1 MSKLSKEELARY
13 QGANWI
19 LDKIKAV
26 GIEEAEK
33 NLIMRGARNIP
44 LSVKDSDLRKFEQT
58 EKANTI
64 KSMLLISI
72 YCIHDAYDFDEKEIN
87 EFIKLFNSRAE
98 SLVKNYVSWKDI
110 QQTMAEE
117 TGIFIPMPD
126 GFDME

>member
-33 NLIMRGARNIP
+33 ELINRGARDMP
-44 LSVKDSDLRKFEQT
+44 LAVKESDLHKFEQS
-58 EKANTI
+58 EKSNTI
-64 KSMLLISI
+64 KTMLLFSI
-72 YCIHDAYDFDEKEIN
+72 YCMYDEFDLSVEQIN
-87 EFIKLFNSRAE
+87 KFITRFNSRAE
-98 SLVKNYVSWKDI
+98 SLIRDYVSWKDI

-117 TGIFIPMPD
+117 TGIFVPLPES
-126 GFDME
+126 FDME

>member
-19 LDKIKAV
+19 LDKIKEV
-26 GIEEAEK
+26 GIDEAEK

-98 SLVKNYVSWKDI
+98 SLVKDYVSWKDI

-126 GFDME
+126 GFDAE

>member
-87 EFIKLFNSRAE
+87 EFINLFNSRAE

-126 GFDME
+126 GFDAE

>member
-33 NLIMRGARNIP
+33 ELIMRGARNMP
-44 LSVKDSDLRKFEQT
+44 LAVKKSDLHKFEQS
-58 EKANTI
+58 EKANII

-72 YCIHDAYDFDEKEIN
+72 YCIHDAFGFDEKELN
-87 EFIKLFNSRAE
+87 EFINLFNSRAE
-98 SLVKNYVSWKDI
+98 SLVKDYVSWKDI

-126 GFDME
+126 GFDAE

>member
-126 GFDME
+126 GFDAE

>member
-19 LDKIKAV
+19 LDKIKAI

-33 NLIMRGARNIP
+33 ELIRRGARNIP
-44 LSVKDSDLRKFEQT
+44 LAVKDSDLHKFEQS
-58 EKANTI
+58 EKTNII

-72 YCIHDAYDFDEKEIN
+72 YCIHDAFGFNEKELN
-87 EFIKLFNSRAE
+87 EFINLFNSRAE

-110 QQTMAEE
+110 QQTMADE
-117 TGIFIPMPD
+117 TGIWIPMPE

>member
-19 LDKIKAV
+19 LDKIKAA

-33 NLIMRGARNIP
+33 ELIKRGARNMP
-44 LSVKDSDLRKFEQT
+44 LAVKESDLRKFEQT

-64 KSMLLISI
+64 KSVLLISI

-87 EFIKLFNSRAE
+87 EFIKLFNSRAD

-117 TGIFIPMPD
+117 TGIWIPMPD

>member
-33 NLIMRGARNIP
+33 DLINRGARNIP
-44 LSVKDSDLRKFEQT
+44 LAVKDSDLHKFEQS
-58 EKANTI
+58 EKSNTI
-64 KSMLLISI
+64 KSMLLFSI
-72 YCIHDAYDFDEKEIN
+72 YCMYDEFGFDTDQIN
-87 EFIKLFNSRAE
+87 KFIARFNGRAE
-98 SLVKNYVSWKDI
+98 CLVKGYVNWKDI

-126 GFDME
+126 GFDAE

>member
-13 QGANWI
+13 EGANWI
-19 LDKIKAV
+19 LDMIKEK

-33 NLIMRGARNIP
+33 NLTLRGARGIP
-44 LSVKDSDLRKFEQT
+44 LGIKDSDLRKFERA

-64 KSMLLISI
+64 KSLLLISI
-72 YCIHDAYDFDEKEIN
+72 YCMHDEFDFDKPEIDR
-87 EFIKLFNSRAE
+87 FIKLFNSRAD
-98 SLVKNYVSWKDI
+98 SLVKEYVSWKDI

-126 GFDME
+126 GFELE

>member
-33 NLIMRGARNIP
+33 DLINRGARNIP
-44 LSVKDSDLRKFEQT
+44 LAVKDSDLHKFEQS
-58 EKANTI
+58 EKSNTI
-64 KSMLLISI
+64 KSMLLFSI
-72 YCIHDAYDFDEKEIN
+72 YCMYDEFGLDVEQIN
-87 EFIKLFNSRAE
+87 KFIARFNTRADC
-98 SLVKNYVSWKDI
+98 LLKNYVNWKDI

-117 TGIFIPMPD
+117 TGIFIPMPN
-126 GFDME
+126 GFDAE

>member
-1 MSKLSKEELARY
+1 MSRLSKEELARY

-33 NLIMRGARNIP
+33 ELIMRGARNIP
-44 LSVKDSDLRKFEQT
+44 LAVKDSDLHKFEQS
-58 EKANTI
+58 EKSNTI
-64 KSMLLISI
+64 KSMLLFSI
-72 YCIHDAYDFDEKEIN
+72 YCMYDEFGLDVEQIN
-87 EFIKLFNSRAE
+87 KFIARFNARAE
-98 SLVKNYVSWKDI
+98 CLVKNYVSWKDI

-117 TGIFIPMPD
+117 TGIWIPMPD

>member
-19 LDKIKAV
+19 LDKIKTL

-33 NLIMRGARNIP
+33 ELIRRGARNIP
-44 LSVKDSDLRKFEQT
+44 LAVKESDLRKFEQT

-72 YCIHDAYDFDEKEIN
+72 YCIHDAYGFEQKELN
-87 EFIKLFNSRAE
+87 EFINLFNSRAE

-110 QQTMAEE
+110 QQTMADE
-117 TGIFIPMPD
+117 TGIFIPMPE
-126 GFDME
+126 GFDMD

>member
-33 NLIMRGARNIP
+33 ELIMRGARNMP
-44 LSVKDSDLRKFEQT
+44 LAVKESDLRKFEQT

-110 QQTMAEE
+110 QQTMADEQ
-117 TGIFIPMPD
+117 D
-126 GFDME
+126 KKAA

>member
-33 NLIMRGARNIP
+33 ELIRRGARNIP
-44 LSVKDSDLRKFEQT
+44 LAVKDSDLHKFEQS
-58 EKANTI
+58 EKSNTI
-64 KSMLLISI
+64 KSMLLFSI
-72 YCIHDAYDFDEKEIN
+72 YCMYDEFGLDVEQIN
-87 EFIKLFNSRAE
+87 KFIARFNTRADC
-98 SLVKNYVSWKDI
+98 LLKNYVNWKDI

-126 GFDME
+126 GFDAE

>member
-19 LDKIKAV
+19 LDKVKEV

-33 NLIMRGARNIP
+33 ELIMRGARNIP
-44 LSVKDSDLRKFEQT
+44 LSVKDSDLRKFEQS
-58 EKANTI
+58 EKANII

-72 YCIHDAYDFDEKEIN
+72 YCIHDAFGFDEKELN
-87 EFIKLFNSRAE
+87 EFINLFNSRAE

-110 QQTMAEE
+110 QQTMADE
-117 TGIFIPMPD
+117 TGIWIPMPD
-126 GFDME
+126 GYDAE

>member
-26 GIEEAEK
+26 GIDEAEK

-44 LSVKDSDLRKFEQT
+44 LAVKDSDLRKFEQT

-98 SLVKNYVSWKDI
+98 SLVKDYVSWKDI

-126 GFDME
+126 GLDAE

>member
-33 NLIMRGARNIP
+33 DLINRGARNIP

-117 TGIFIPMPD
+117 TGIFIPMPE
-126 GFDME
+126 GFDAE

>member
-33 NLIMRGARNIP
+33 DLIMRGARNIP
-44 LSVKDSDLRKFEQT
+44 LAVKDSDLRKFEVS

-72 YCIHDAYDFDEKEIN
+72 YCIHDAYGFEEKELN
-87 EFIKLFNSRAE
+87 EFINLFNKRAE
-98 SLVKNYVSWKDI
+98 CLVDKWVSWKDI

>member
-19 LDKIKAV
+19 LDKVKEV

-33 NLIMRGARNIP
+33 ELIRRGARNIP
-44 LSVKDSDLRKFEQT
+44 LAVKDSDLRKFEQT

>member
-33 NLIMRGARNIP
+33 DLINRGARNIP
-44 LSVKDSDLRKFEQT
+44 LAVKDSDLHKFEQS
-58 EKANTI
+58 EKSNTV
-64 KSMLLISI
+64 KSMLLFSI
-72 YCIHDAYDFDEKEIN
+72 YCMYDEFGLDVEQIN
-87 EFIKLFNSRAE
+87 KFIARFNKRADY
-98 SLVKNYVSWKDI
+98 LLKNYVNWKDI

-126 GFDME
+126 GFDAE

>member
-19 LDKIKAV
+19 LDKIKDV

-33 NLIMRGARNIP
+33 DLIKRGARNIP
-44 LSVKDSDLRKFEQT
+44 LAVKDSDLHKFEQT

-72 YCIHDAYDFDEKEIN
+72 YCIHDAYGFDEKELN
-87 EFIKLFNSRAE
+87 EFINLFNSRAE
-98 SLVKNYVSWKDI
+98 SLVKDYVSWKDI

-117 TGIFIPMPD
+117 TGIWIPMPD
-126 GFDME
+126 GFGMK

>member
-33 NLIMRGARNIP
+33 DLINRGARNIP
-44 LSVKDSDLRKFEQT
+44 IAVKDSDLHKFEQS
-58 EKANTI
+58 EKSNTI
-64 KSMLLISI
+64 KSMLLFSI
-72 YCIHDAYDFDEKEIN
+72 YCMYDEFGLDVEQIN
-87 EFIKLFNSRAE
+87 KFIARFNIRADC
-98 SLVKNYVSWKDI
+98 LLKNYVNWKDI

>member
-33 NLIMRGARNIP
+33 NLINRGARNIP
-44 LSVKDSDLRKFEQT
+44 LAVKDSDLHKFEQT

-87 EFIKLFNSRAE
+87 EFIKLFNSRAD

-126 GFDME
+126 GFDMD